1 MENLCQPLTYIF
13 SSTLG
18 SNLKLNLFIPLR
30 RLKVAILHWAIPLA
44 NSAKYSPRKIDYLL
58 VEFVIT
64 HIRLHYLDISTQ
76 PNEPEK
82 LLTSN
87 IHLLSP
93 QKWSQF
99 VHLNR
104 ENIFSRG
111 QPEICPGFL
120 VISKIESTYS

>member
-1 MENLCQPLTYIF
+1 MQKNELRKMSKTPNA
-13 SSTLG
+13 TL
-18 SNLKLNLFIPLR
+18 LNLSKKCILPLC
-30 RLKVAILHWAIPLA
+30 LYFV
-44 NSAKYSPRKIDYLL
+44 STSPG
-58 VEFVIT
+58 
-64 HIRLHYLDISTQ
+64 HYLDLSTQ
-76 PNEPEK
+76 SNEPEK

-104 ENIFSRG
+104 ENIFLRG

>member
-1 MENLCQPLTYIF
+1 MCGSCHIQSVLIGVEYRNWRRTLDETKAKLCFLI
-13 SSTLG
+13 L
-18 SNLKLNLFIPLR
+18 LK
-30 RLKVAILHWAIPLA
+30 
-44 NSAKYSPRKIDYLL
+44 
-58 VEFVIT
+58 
-64 HIRLHYLDISTQ
+64 HYLDLSTQ

-104 ENIFSRG
+104 EKVFPRG
-111 QPEICPGFL
+111 QP
-120 VISKIESTYS
+120 

>member
-1 MENLCQPLTYIF
+1 MISQKSAYLKKQNKKYIK
-13 SSTLG
+13 G
-18 SNLKLNLFIPLR
+18 VR
-30 RLKVAILHWAIPLA
+30 
-44 NSAKYSPRKIDYLL
+44 
-58 VEFVIT
+58 
-64 HIRLHYLDISTQ
+64 HYLDLSTQ

-104 ENIFSRG
+104 ENIFPRG
-111 QPEICPGFL
+111 QP
-120 VISKIESTYS
+120 